1 MTRDGQR
8 YITVSRAGF
17 SVRIHR
23 RSAVVVVCGLLLVL
37 GLSVYSLTLGDYG
50 LSAADSFR
58 RLLGDGGPRDDF
70 LGVYFVQS
78 VRLPRM
84 LAAVAVGCALG
95 ISGRIF
101 QTISGNP
108 LGSPDIVGLST
119 GCATGALIAI
129 IVLGSSPAVTGL
141 GALVGGLVSGVAIL
155 ACAGGMR
162 VTGMRVVLVGIG
174 CSAAL
179 RAINSLLIVKAPLEA
194 AQRAQLW
201 SAGSFSGVT
210 FARLTPLLIVLGVV
224 ACACVAAA
232 VPLGLVAMG
241 DDVATGLGVRVRRI
255 RLLSIAVAI
264 LLVACATAVAGP
276 VAFVALS
283 APHIAHRLCGGG
295 GVGFASSA
303 LVGALLV
310 LASDV
315 CAQRLIAPAELP
327 VGVVTGVVGG
337 LYLLWLLIREV
348 RS

>member
-1 MTRDGQR
+1 MTLDAQR
-8 YITVSRAGF
+8 YITVARAGL

-23 RSAVVVVCGLLLVL
+23 RSAAVVIVGLLALL
-37 GLSVYSLTLGDYG
+37 GLSIYSLTLGDYG
-50 LSAADSFR
+50 LSAADSLR
-58 RLLGDGGPRDDF
+58 RLTGDGGARGDF

-78 VRLPRM
+78 VRLPRTV
-84 LAAVAVGCALG
+84 AAVAVGCALG
-95 ISGRIF
+95 IAGSIF
-101 QTISGNP
+101 QTVSGNP

-141 GALVGGLVSGVAIL
+141 GALLGGLASGALIL

-179 RAINSLLIVKAPLEA
+179 RSINSLLIVKAPLEA

-210 FARLTPLLIVLGVV
+210 FARLMPLLVVLGGV
-224 ACACVAAA
+224 ALVCVGTA
-232 VPLGLVAMG
+232 VPLGLLAMG
-241 DDVATGLGVRVRRI
+241 DDIATGLGVRVRRV
-255 RLLSIAVAI
+255 RLLMIVVAI
-264 LLVACATAVAGP
+264 VLVACATAVAGP

-283 APHIAHRLCGGG
+283 APHVAHRLCGGG
-295 GVGFASSA
+295 GVGLASSA
-303 LVGALLV
+303 VVGAVLV
-310 LASDV
+310 LASDAF
-315 CAQRLIAPAELP
+315 AQRLVAPAELP

-337 LYLLWLLIREV
+337 LYLLVLLIREV

>member
-1 MTRDGQR
+1 MTRESHR
-8 YITVSRAGF
+8 YTTVSRAGF

-23 RSAVVVVCGLLLVL
+23 RSAAVVIIGLLLL
-37 GLSVYSLTLGDYG
+37 IGLSIYSLTLGDYG
-50 LSAADSFR
+50 LSAGDSFR

-141 GALVGGLVSGVAIL
+141 GALVGGLVSGAAIL

-210 FARLTPLLIVLGVV
+210 FARLTLLLIVLGVV

-255 RLLSIAVAI
+255 RLLSIVVAI

-310 LASDV
+310 LTSDV

>member
-141 GALVGGLVSGVAIL
+141 GALVGGLVSGAAIL

-179 RAINSLLIVKAPLEA
+179 RAINSLLIVKAPLIFGGYVRSTDTSPD
-194 AQRAQLW
+194 RARRCRMCVRRCCS
-201 SAGSFSGVT
+201 SAGACGDGGRRCDRARRARAPHSSSVDRCRHPARCLRHGRRWSG
-210 FARLTPLLIVLGVV
+210 
-224 ACACVAAA
+224 
-232 VPLGLVAMG
+232 
-241 DDVATGLGVRVRRI
+241 RVRRI
-255 RLLSIAVAI
+255 VRPAY
-264 LLVACATAVAGP
+264 CASPVRWRGSGFCFVRARGGVAG
-276 VAFVALS
+276 
-283 APHIAHRLCGGG
+283 
-295 GVGFASSA
+295 VG
-303 LVGALLV
+303 
-310 LASDV
+310 
-315 CAQRLIAPAELP
+315 I
-327 VGVVTGVVGG
+327 
-337 LYLLWLLIREV
+337 
-348 RS
+348 

>member
-1 MTRDGQR
+1 M
-8 YITVSRAGF
+8 
-17 SVRIHR
+17 RIHR
-23 RSAVVVVCGLLLVL
+23 RSAAVVIIGLLLL
-37 GLSVYSLTLGDYG
+37 IGLSIYSLTLGDYG
-50 LSAADSFR
+50 LSAGDSFR

-141 GALVGGLVSGVAIL
+141 GALVGGLVSGAAIL

-210 FARLTPLLIVLGVV
+210 FARLTLLLIVLGVV

-255 RLLSIAVAI
+255 RLLSIVVAI

-295 GVGFASSA
+295 GVGFASSGV
-303 LVGALLV
+303 VGALLV
-310 LASDV
+310 LTSDV

>member
-1 MTRDGQR
+1 MTRESHR
-8 YITVSRAGF
+8 YTTLSRAGF

-23 RSAVVVVCGLLLVL
+23 RSAAVVIIGLLLLV

-50 LSAADSFR
+50 LSAGDSFR

-78 VRLPRM
+78 VRLLRM
-84 LAAVAVGCALG
+84 LAAVAVGCTLG

-129 IVLGSSPAVTGL
+129 IVLGSSPAVTGF
-141 GALVGGLVSGVAIL
+141 GALLGGLLSGVLIL

-179 RAINSLLIVKAPLEA
+179 SAINSLLIVKAPLEA

-224 ACACVAAA
+224 ACACVAAT

-255 RLLSIAVAI
+255 RLLSIVVAI

-283 APHIAHRLCGGG
+283 APHVAHRLCGGG
-295 GVGFASSA
+295 GVGVVSSGV
-303 LVGALLV
+303 VGALLV
-310 LASDV
+310 LTSDV

-337 LYLLWLLIREV
+337 LYLLWLSIREV

>member
-1 MTRDGQR
+1 MTRESHR
-8 YITVSRAGF
+8 YTTVSRAGF

-23 RSAVVVVCGLLLVL
+23 RSAAVVIIGLLLL
-37 GLSVYSLTLGDYG
+37 IGLSIYSLTLGDYG
-50 LSAADSFR
+50 LSAGDSFR

-129 IVLGSSPAVTGL
+129 IVLGSSPAVTGF
-141 GALVGGLVSGVAIL
+141 GALLGGLLSGVLIL

-162 VTGMRVVLVGIG
+162 VTGIRVVLVGIG

-179 RAINSLLIVKAPLEA
+179 RAINSLLIVEAPLEA

-210 FARLTPLLIVLGVV
+210 FARLTLLLIVLGVV

-255 RLLSIAVAI
+255 RLLSIVVAI

-310 LASDV
+310 LTSDV

>member
-1 MTRDGQR
+1 MTREGQR
-8 YITVSRAGF
+8 CITVSRAGF

-23 RSAVVVVCGLLLVL
+23 RSAVVVVCGLLLLL

-50 LSAADSFR
+50 LGAADSFR

-141 GALVGGLVSGVAIL
+141 GALAGGLVSGAAIL

-210 FARLTPLLIVLGVV
+210 FARLTPLLIVLGVI
-224 ACACVAAA
+224 ACACVAVA

-255 RLLSIAVAI
+255 RLLSIVVAI